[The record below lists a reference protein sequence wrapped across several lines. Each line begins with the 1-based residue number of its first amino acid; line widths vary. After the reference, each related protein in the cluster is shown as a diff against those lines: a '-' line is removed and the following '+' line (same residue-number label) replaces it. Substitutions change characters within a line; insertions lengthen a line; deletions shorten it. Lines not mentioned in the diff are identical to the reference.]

1 MLALALSNFAQAQ
14 PPSNASKY
22 FFVFLTRPSTAPQ
35 LSKEAGEKLQE
46 EHMANIRKLHAE
58 HKLVMAGPFTDDTA
72 LRGIFVLQADSLAQA
87 QEWANSDPA
96 IKAGRLAAEV
106 HGPWLIQPGAIHEIP
121 GTDQGMEQYSLALM
135 KRGEKWDPNA
145 PAFMDVMKQHPA
157 FVKQMTEQGKMALQD
172 RSHSLTRANCGE
184 SQYFGWEQRR
194 VPSWRKRIRPSKL
207 VYSNPKSIHGL
218 QAKGCWHRGWRCNSW
233 YKNSASYKL
242 ICGQNQSLGAQC

>member
-1 MLALALSNFAQAQ
+1 MRKITFCSVVPISMLALALSNFAQAQ

-106 HGPWLIQPGAIHEIP
+106 HGPWLIQPGAIHEIS
-121 GTDQGMEQYSLALM
+121 GTDQGMEQYTLALM

-145 PAFMDVMKQHPA
+145 PGFMDVMKQHPA
-157 FVKQMTEQGKMALQD
+157 FVKQMTEQGKMAIAGPFPFTDPGELRGVTIFRVGTEESTKLAQD
-172 RSHSLTRANCGE
+172 DPTVKAGLLKPE
-184 SQYFGWEQRR
+184 
-194 VPSWRKRIRPSKL
+194 
-207 VYSNPKSIHGL
+207 IHPWITG
-218 QAKGCWHRGWRCNSW
+218 KGVLAPGM
-233 YKNSASYKL
+233 AM
-242 ICGQNQSLGAQC
+242 Q